1 MNLII
6 SPENYN
12 INYIY
17 FNDSIKNT
25 VIDNSNF
32 IKIMFSNTDLYLNG
46 FYVLITLE
54 NISVEKYYNKYKC
67 VINEDNNI
75 NNKNIMQFM
84 YKLEHELLHKY
95 NNNKN
100 KKLIITNQLKQNNIK
115 LFIENKNIKETMYE
129 KLQFCLKI
137 SGIWEK
143 NDEIGLTYKFTII

>member
-1 MNLII
+1 MNLLL
-6 SPENYN
+6 SPNNYN

-32 IKIMFSNTDLYLNG
+32 IKIMFSNNDLYLNG
-46 FYVLITLE
+46 VYLLIELE
-54 NISVEKYYNKYKC
+54 NVSLEKYYNKYKC
-67 VINEDNNI
+67 VISENSTINNNI
-75 NNKNIMQFM
+75 FQFM

-115 LFIENKNIKETMYE
+115 LFIENKNIKETMYS